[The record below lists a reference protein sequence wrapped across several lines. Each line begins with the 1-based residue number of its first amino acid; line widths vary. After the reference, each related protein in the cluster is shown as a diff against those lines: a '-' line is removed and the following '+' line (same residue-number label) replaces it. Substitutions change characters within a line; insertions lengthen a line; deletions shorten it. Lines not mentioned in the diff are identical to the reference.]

1 MGRGAHQVQN
11 ARRHHRGT
19 RVKEW
24 FLLSF
29 RLLTRVGGVKIK
41 LVRRVDVT
49 VNVLQV
55 TCAPIMK
62 TNQKVNVSNKNLV
75 EARTVE
81 IPASRAELFAGFV
94 MSAVTK
100 QTRLASYQNAMTQI
114 PTASR
119 KINLSVHV
127 LRNCIFS
134 ICIEKILLIN
144 EEALENFIR
153 SIRCIVN
160 NRDSSNC
167 YYFESK

>member
-1 MGRGAHQVQN
+1 MGSGAHQVQN
-11 ARRHHRGT
+11 ARHHHHGT

-62 TNQKVNVSNKNLV
+62 TNQKVNVSNKNLAAKKQV
-75 EARTVE
+75 
-81 IPASRAELFAGFV
+81 PASWVELFAGFA

-100 QTRLASYQNAMTQI
+100 QTWLASHQDAMTQI

-119 KINLSVHV
+119 KINLC
-127 LRNCIFS
+127 LFT
-134 ICIEKILLIN
+134 
-144 EEALENFIR
+144 F
-153 SIRCIVN
+153 
-160 NRDSSNC
+160 
-167 YYFESK
+167 